1 MESTF
6 RAYDSIYFAV
16 GSPFNFTLAAFG
28 WAQYGVNLSLTNGG
42 IYISATQNAV
52 CYAVEVDN
60 TSNDGTY
67 QLATPF

>member
-1 MESTF
+1 MTF
-6 RAYDSIYFAV
+6 V
-16 GSPFNFTLAAFG
+16 LAPFG
-28 WAQYGVNLSLTNGG
+28 WNQFAYTGSLTNGG
-42 IYISATQNAV
+42 IYVTATQSAV